1 MDNIRIVKLQNGE
14 DLVGTLTTN
23 EYGNYKLEEPMSFE
37 IDFRNNSS
45 GLIMRHWLPVQLIK
59 KNEIE
64 LKKTLQDIIIY
75 KKLSKYRKYNNYLKK
90 IFFDDNKLAANKF
103 NNIISKI

>member
-1 MDNIRIVKLQNGE
+1 MIYNKIKELNISMELNS
-14 DLVGTLTTN
+14 
-23 EYGNYKLEEPMSFE
+23 LEAIKTAVSLNLGVAFV
-37 IDFRNNSS
+37 SS
-45 GLIMRHWLPVQLIK
+45 LAL

-64 LKKTLQDIIIY
+64 LKKTLQDILIH